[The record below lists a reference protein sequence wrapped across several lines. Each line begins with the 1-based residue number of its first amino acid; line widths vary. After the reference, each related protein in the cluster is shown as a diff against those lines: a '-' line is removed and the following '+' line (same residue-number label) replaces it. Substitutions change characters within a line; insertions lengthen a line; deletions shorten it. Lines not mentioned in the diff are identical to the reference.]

1 MDKGRKVKIAFNGS
15 LWMLLAVN
23 TTLTRVTPSGL
34 LGQPTFFPFLSWPRA
49 KADLAR
55 ACFSFFAVCVC
66 RWRYAQLSF
75 ASPSL
80 GQIKQMYQNR
90 HRILF

>member
-1 MDKGRKVKIAFNGS
+1 VKGENRIQWQPLDAVGRQYHVDARYSFRAS
-15 LWMLLAVN
+15 WSAYLL
-23 TTLTRVTPSGL
+23 S
-34 LGQPTFFPFLSWPRA
+34 FLVLARA

>member
-1 MDKGRKVKIAFNGS
+1 VKIAFNGS

-34 LGQPTFFPFLSWPRA
+34 LSFLVLARA